1 MALLVTRAARGSE
14 VSLPSGKQKVFKPTC
29 VNLSEVFYLSL
40 SGPRAHRDHTA
51 YYLSGNISELTTRRH
66 MKNIE

>member
-14 VSLPSGKQKVFKPTC
+14 VSLRSGKQKAFKPTC
-29 VNLSEVFYLSL
+29 VNIPEVFYLSL
-40 SGPRAHRDHTA
+40 SGPRAHRDLTD
-51 YYLSGNISELTTRRH
+51 YYLSGNISELTIKRH